1 MGPLDVAVVGTGTVG
16 SATALFLARQGH
28 RVTLYEKV
36 ADPQT
41 AGAGIMLQP
50 SGMAVLR
57 MLGLEQDVVPRG
69 DRIDRLWVQT
79 ASGRKVME
87 LEYAQLE
94 PSLFG
99 VGLHRGV
106 LFDVLYRAACREP
119 GVTVRTGLDVED
131 LHTARDGRQSV
142 IERGTRKRHGLH
154 DLVVVANGARSSL
167 RDDTSFVKSVEPY
180 PWGALWAIVPDLDNR
195 FTGRLFQ
202 VVRGTRRLIGLL
214 PTGHG
219 PVERSRPSAAGPS
232 SWSEAEDA
240 PRRSDHGNGGPRQ
253 VSFFFSL
260 RADQL
265 DAFHA
270 GDFEGWKAGVLK
282 DVPESAPV
290 LDQLT
295 SHDSLLF
302 SSYHDV
308 VMWPW
313 NTERVV
319 YLGDAA
325 HAMSPQLGQGCNL
338 ALPDAWYLAEAMRGA
353 ESVPDALFRYS
364 RNRRWHLTWYQFIT
378 RWLTPFFQSDL
389 AWLSPLRD
397 YGMAWSVKVPWVR
410 KQMVSAMCGVSRGPF
425 MPLLKLPSLDSAR
438 GER

>member
-36 ADPQT
+36 AEPQT
-41 AGAGIMLQP
+41 LGAGIMLQP

-57 MLGLEQDVVPRG
+57 ALGLEQQVVPRG

-79 ASGRKVME
+79 AAGKKVME

-106 LFDVLYRAACREP
+106 LFEVLFNAARREP
-119 GVTVRTGLDVED
+119 GVTVCTGVDVED

-142 IERGTRKRHGLH
+142 IERGTRKRHGRH

-167 RDDTSFVKSVEPY
+167 RDDTSFVKSVEAY

-202 VVRGTRRLIGLL
+202 VVNGTRRLMGLL
-214 PTGHG
+214 PTGVGPQHG
-219 PVERSRPSAAGPS
+219 PRM
-232 SWSEAEDA
+232 
-240 PRRSDHGNGGPRQ
+240 

-265 DAFHA
+265 EAFHA
-270 GDFEGWKAGVLK
+270 GDFEGWKAGVLAE
-282 DVPESAPV
+282 VPESAPV
-290 LDQLT
+290 LDQLA
-295 SHDSLLF
+295 SHDDLLF

-338 ALPDAWYLAEAMRGA
+338 ALLDAWFLAEAMRGS
-353 ESVPDALFRYS
+353 ESVPDALYRYS
-364 RNRRWHLTWYQFIT
+364 RIRRWHLSWYQFIT
-378 RWLTPFFQSDL
+378 RWLTPFFQSDQV
-389 AWLSPLRD
+389 WLQPLRD
-397 YGMAWSVKVPWVR
+397 VGMAWATRVPWVR

-425 MPLLKLPSLDSAR
+425 MELLRLPGSSS
-438 GER
+438 

>member
-1 MGPLDVAVVGTGTVG
+1 MSLLDVAVVGTGTVG

-28 RVTLYEKV
+28 KVTLYEKV
-36 ADPQT
+36 AEPQT
-41 AGAGIMLQP
+41 LGAGIMLQP

-57 MLGLEQDVVPRG
+57 ALGLEQLVVPQG

-79 ASGRKVME
+79 AAGSKVME
-87 LEYAQLE
+87 LEYSQLH

-106 LFDVLYRAACREP
+106 LFDVLFRAALREP
-119 GVTVRTGLDVED
+119 GVTVCTGIDVED
-131 LHTARDGRQSV
+131 LQTARDGRQSV
-142 IERGTRKRHGLH
+142 IERGTRKRFGLH

-180 PWGALWAIVPDLDNR
+180 PWGALWAIVPDVDDR

-202 VVRGTRRLIGLL
+202 VVRGTRRLMGLL
-214 PTGHG
+214 PTGIG
-219 PVERSRPSAAGPS
+219 P
-232 SWSEAEDA
+232 
-240 PRRSDHGNGGPRQ
+240 NGGPRQ

-265 DAFHA
+265 EAFHA
-270 GDFEGWKAGVLK
+270 GDFEGWKAGVLE

-290 LDQLT
+290 LEQLT
-295 SHDSLLF
+295 AHDSLLF

-338 ALPDAWYLAEAMRGA
+338 ALLDAWFLAEAMRGT

-364 RNRRWHLTWYQFIT
+364 RIRRWHLSYYQFIT
-378 RWLTPFFQSDL
+378 RWLTPFFQSDHV
-389 AWLSPLRD
+389 WLQPLRD
-397 YGMAWSVKVPWVR
+397 VGMAWATKVPWVR
-410 KQMVSAMCGVSRGPF
+410 KQMVAAMAGVSRGPF
-425 MPLLKLPSLDSAR
+425 MDLLQLPGPAR
-438 GER
+438 DE

>member
-1 MGPLDVAVVGTGTVG
+1 MSPLDVAVVGTGTVG

-36 ADPQT
+36 AEPQT
-41 AGAGIMLQP
+41 LGAGIMLQP

-57 MLGLEQDVVPRG
+57 ALGLEQDVVPQG

-79 ASGRKVME
+79 AAGSKVME
-87 LEYAQLE
+87 LEYAQLH

-106 LFDVLYRAACREP
+106 LFDVLFRAALREP
-119 GVTVRTGLDVED
+119 GVTVCTGIDVED
-131 LHTARDGRQSV
+131 LHTARDGRQAV

-202 VVRGTRRLIGLL
+202 VVRGTRRLMGLL

-219 PVERSRPSAAGPS
+219 PQ
-232 SWSEAEDA
+232 
-240 PRRSDHGNGGPRQ
+240 GGPRQ

-265 DAFHA
+265 EAFHA
-270 GDFEGWKAGVLK
+270 GDFEGWKQGVLE

-290 LDQLT
+290 LEQLNG
-295 SHDSLLF
+295 HQDLLF

-338 ALPDAWYLAEAMRGA
+338 ALLDAWFLAEAMRGT

-364 RNRRWHLTWYQFIT
+364 RIRRWHLTWYQFIT
-378 RWLTPFFQSDL
+378 RWLTPFFQSDHT
-389 AWLSPLRD
+389 WLEPLRD
-397 YGMAWSVKVPWVR
+397 VGMAWATKVPWVR
-410 KQMVSAMCGVSRGPF
+410 KQMVSAMCGISRGPF
-425 MPLLKLPSLDSAR
+425 MDLLRLPGAR
-438 GER
+438 